1 MYKFR
6 VYRTNYSSIELFALG
21 IGELLVM
28 LKLKQICPI
37 QVDVAC
43 CGRGWR
49 TISFQMINFEE
60 MVVWYPDADA
70 RGSAWR
76 DELLRLNAQVF
87 DNPLSIN

>member
-28 LKLKQICPI
+28 LKLKQIRPI
-37 QVDVAC
+37 QADVASSD
-43 CGRGWR
+43 RGWR
-49 TISFQMINFEE
+49 SIPFSMINFEE
-60 MVVWYPDADA
+60 MVVCYPDADA

-76 DELLRLNAQVF
+76 DELLRLDAQVF